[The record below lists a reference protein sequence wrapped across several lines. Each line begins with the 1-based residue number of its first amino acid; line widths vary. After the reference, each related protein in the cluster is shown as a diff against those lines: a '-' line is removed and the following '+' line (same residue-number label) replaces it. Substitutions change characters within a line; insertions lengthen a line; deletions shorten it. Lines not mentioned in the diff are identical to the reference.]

1 MRDELPLEPSCP
13 LTERDEMA
21 TLRVWR
27 ATATEEGARR
37 YKAHFVDSVL
47 PELTATEGF
56 ESAVLLQR
64 DEGGI
69 ASIQVH
75 TRWTSIEAIKGFAGD
90 DIDLAVVEPA
100 AQAVL
105 STFDDRV
112 AHFAVV
118 AESSSHH
125 RVDDA

>member
-1 MRDELPLEPSCP
+1 
-13 LTERDEMA
+13 MA

-27 ATATEEGARR
+27 ATATAEGARR
-37 YKAHFVDSVL
+37 YTAHFVDSVL
-47 PELTATEGF
+47 PELNSTEGF

-69 ASIQVH
+69 AYIQVH
-75 TRWTSIEAIKGFAGD
+75 TRWRSIEAIRGFSGD

-105 STFDDRV
+105 NSFDDTV
-112 AHFAVV
+112 AHFTVV
-118 AESSSHH
+118 AESLSHA
-125 RVDDA
+125 R